1 MFADSGNAFD
11 LLSFRATRGSSTVSR
26 SPFEREGA
34 RIQSDLDYFRGRA
47 REEID
52 ASLSAQ
58 STVARKAHLEL
69 AHRYSERAEAIER
82 SGWPYR
88 DPSQG

>member
-1 MFADSGNAFD
+1 M
-11 LLSFRATRGSSTVSR
+11 LSICCRSVPRTVHRR
-26 SPFEREGA
+26 SLDRPFEPEGE
-34 RIQSDLDYFRGRA
+34 RMQSDLDYFRGRA

-69 AHRYSERAEAIER
+69 AHRYSELAEAIER

>member
-1 MFADSGNAFD
+1 M
-11 LLSFRATRGSSTVSR
+11 LSICCR
-26 SPFEREGA
+26 SAPHAVHRRSLDRPLEPEGERM
-34 RIQSDLDYFRGRA
+34 QSDLDYFRGRA

-69 AHRYSERAEAIER
+69 AHRYSELAEAIER